1 MESLLFIVEKKVN
14 ILNYTLHFL
23 WKQNLC
29 GCRTLRDFRLL
40 LVEEETAPTHQVSLH
55 PRQVCSRESQ
65 VSRERPEIT

>member
-29 GCRTLRDFRLL
+29 RCRTLRDSQLL
-40 LVEEETAPTHQVSLH
+40 LVEETAPTHQVSLY
-55 PRQVCSRESQ
+55 PTGVFQGEPGLRES
-65 VSRERPEIT
+65 ERPEIT

>member
-40 LVEEETAPTHQVSLH
+40 LVEETAPTHQVSLH
-55 PRQVCSRESQ
+55 PRPVCSRESQ
-65 VSRERPEIT
+65 VSGERPEIT